1 MKLTDEIYAEDFQLV
16 VDHYLNRN
24 RNILDTV
31 SKYEISNAR
40 LSRAIAKAATQCKC
54 LSIQSEG
61 ERENGIDGKLCKNCR
76 EIIEKEMGES
86 LFYFAA
92 ICNALDISMFDTMLK
107 EKKRLDVLGN
117 YSLK

>member
-1 MKLTDEIYAEDFQLV
+1 M
-16 VDHYLNRN
+16 DHYLNRN
-24 RNILDTV
+24 RNILDTL

-54 LSIQSEG
+54 LSIESG
-61 ERENGIDGKLCKNCR
+61 GDKPTGLSGKLCKNCR
-76 EIIEKEMGES
+76 EIIEKEMGET

-107 EKKRLDVLGN
+107 EKKQLDVLGN